1 MNVHDYNDITIHYNH
16 INMDLLL
23 LNCYLSILQT
33 YLNSSYDP
41 DDKCSVLS
49 VQEFNKMKVSKIIFL
64 HFFQFKTFPV
74 LQLRLF
80 EICCIC
86 VFKDTCTYR
95 SAVEL
100 KKNVCN

>member
-49 VQEFNKMKVSKIIFL
+49 IQEFNKMKVSKIIFL
-64 HFFQFKTFPV
+64 HFFQFKNFRDYVASVSLRIHV
-74 LQLRLF
+74 LIEVQL
-80 EICCIC
+80 
-86 VFKDTCTYR
+86 
-95 SAVEL
+95 S
-100 KKNVCN
+100 